1 MESKAAKRCCINY
14 TASAGQHSYPPKAQ
28 AFTMTTQIDL
38 FILYLATERG
48 LSDNYQISTRASLER
63 FTEWAASCG
72 TTAAQQV
79 TPTLLSEFLIA
90 EKKRGLS
97 ATSIK
102 LEAVALRIFFR
113 FLTARGI
120 IPSDPAEKLPLP
132 RLPHTLPQPLSQP
145 DMAKLVAAPA
155 GDTPLEMRD
164 RALLELLY
172 ACGLRITE
180 ACTVRLEHLDEEGGI
195 IRVTGKGN
203 KTRLIP
209 VGRAA
214 LEALQFY
221 LRNARPKLLSARSGA
236 AIFLSVRGH
245 PLTPARIWQLV
256 RYYAKRAGI
265 EEAIHPH
272 QLRHSFA
279 THLLAGGA
287 DLRIIQ
293 EMLGH
298 ASIAT
303 TQIYTQVDR
312 SQLKA
317 VHQKFHPRG

>member
-1 MESKAAKRCCINY
+1 MQGEIE
-14 TASAGQHSYPPKAQ
+14 
-28 AFTMTTQIDL
+28 L
-38 FILYLATERG
+38 FLLYLATERG
-48 LSDNYQISTRASLER
+48 LSTNYQLSTRSSLER
-63 FTEWAASCG
+63 FAAWLNAKGDSSPG
-72 TTAAQQV
+72 SVTQQI
-79 TPTLLSEFLIA
+79 LSGFLIS

-113 FLTARGI
+113 FLTARGR
-120 IPSDPAEKLPLP
+120 IPADPAQKLPLP
-132 RLPHTLPQPLSQP
+132 RLPKTLPQPLSR
-145 DMAKLVAAPA
+145 DEIADLVAAPA
-155 GDTPLEMRD
+155 GDTPLEIRD

-172 ACGLRITE
+172 ASGLRIAE
-180 ACTVRLEHLDEEGGI
+180 VCSVRLENLDEDGGV

-209 VGRAA
+209 VGSAA
-214 LEALQFY
+214 LEALRFY
-221 LRNARPKLLSARSGA
+221 LANARPKFVSPRSGA

-256 RYYAKRAGI
+256 RQYAKQAGI
-265 EEAIHPH
+265 REDVHPH

-279 THLLAGGA
+279 THLLSGGA

-303 TQIYTQVDR
+303 TQIYTQVDGG
-312 SQLKA
+312 QLKS
-317 VHQKFHPRG
+317 VHRKFHPRG

>member
-1 MESKAAKRCCINY
+1 
-14 TASAGQHSYPPKAQ
+14 
-28 AFTMTTQIDL
+28 
-38 FILYLATERG
+38 
-48 LSDNYQISTRASLER
+48 LEGFQR
-63 FTEWAASCG
+63 WAAGRGVDSV
-72 TTAAQQV
+72 AKV
-79 TPTLLSEFLIA
+79 TPPLLSEFLIS

-113 FLTARGI
+113 FLTARAR
-120 IPSDPAEKLPLP
+120 IPCDPAEKLPLP
-132 RLPHTLPQPLSQP
+132 RLPQTLPQPLSQQQITE
-145 DMAKLVAAPA
+145 LVGAPA
-155 GDTPLEMRD
+155 GDSPLEVRD

-172 ACGLRITE
+172 ACGLRISE
-180 ACTVRLEHLDEEGGI
+180 ACGVRLENLDEEGGV

-214 LEALQFY
+214 LDALKTY
-221 LRNARPKLLSARSGA
+221 LSSARPKLVSPKSGGE
-236 AIFLSVRGH
+236 IFLSVRGH

-256 RYYAKRAGI
+256 RHYAKIAGI

-312 SQLKA
+312 GQLKS
-317 VHQKFHPRG
+317 VHKKFHPRG

>member
-1 MESKAAKRCCINY
+1 MQECID
-14 TASAGQHSYPPKAQ
+14 S
-28 AFTMTTQIDL
+28 FL
-38 FILYLATERG
+38 LYLATERG
-48 LSDNYQISTRASLER
+48 LSTNYQLSTRASLER
-63 FTEWAASCG
+63 FVTWAAGRGIESI
-72 TTAAQQV
+72 AAV
-79 TPTLLSEFLIA
+79 TSPLLSEFLIA

-113 FLTARGI
+113 FLTARARI
-120 IPSDPAEKLPLP
+120 TFDPAEKLPLP
-132 RLPHTLPQPLSQP
+132 RLPQTLPQPLSQI

-155 GDTPLEMRD
+155 GETPLEIRD

-172 ACGLRITE
+172 ACGLRIAE
-180 ACTVRLEHLDEEGGI
+180 ACSVRLENLDEEGGV

-214 LEALQFY
+214 LDALKFY
-221 LRNARPKLLSARSGA
+221 LSNARPRLVSPKSGGE
-236 AIFLSVRGH
+236 IFLSVRGH
-245 PLTPARIWQLV
+245 ELTPARIWQLV
-256 RYYAKRAGI
+256 RHYAKIAGI

-312 SQLKA
+312 SQLKS
-317 VHQKFHPRG
+317 VHRKFHPRG

>member
-1 MESKAAKRCCINY
+1 MQGE
-14 TASAGQHSYPPKAQ
+14 
-28 AFTMTTQIDL
+28 IDL
-38 FILYLATERG
+38 FLLYLATERG
-48 LSDNYQISTRASLER
+48 LSTNYQLSTRSSLER
-63 FTEWAASCG
+63 FAEWLNAKGDSSPELV
-72 TTAAQQV
+72 TQQI
-79 TPTLLSEFLIA
+79 LSGFLIS

-113 FLTARGI
+113 FLRTRGR
-120 IPSDPAEKLPLP
+120 IPADPSEKLPLP
-132 RLPHTLPQPLSQP
+132 RLPKTLPQPLSR
-145 DMAKLVAAPA
+145 DEIADLVAAPA
-155 GDTPLEMRD
+155 GDTPLEIRD

-172 ACGLRITE
+172 ASGLRIAE
-180 ACTVRLEHLDEEGGI
+180 VCSVRLENLDEDGGV

-209 VGRAA
+209 VGSAA
-214 LEALQFY
+214 LEALRFY
-221 LRNARPKLLSARSGA
+221 LANARPKFVSPRSGA

-256 RYYAKRAGI
+256 RQYAKQAGI
-265 EEAIHPH
+265 REDVHPH

-279 THLLAGGA
+279 THLLSGGA

-303 TQIYTQVDR
+303 TQIYTQVDGG
-312 SQLKA
+312 QLKS
-317 VHQKFHPRG
+317 VHRKFHPRG

>member
-1 MESKAAKRCCINY
+1 MQ
-14 TASAGQHSYPPKAQ
+14 GD
-28 AFTMTTQIDL
+28 IDSFL
-38 FILYLATERG
+38 LYLATERG
-48 LSDNYQISTRASLER
+48 LSTNYQLSTRSSLER
-63 FTEWAASCG
+63 FSAWASEHGITSAG
-72 TTAAQQV
+72 EV
-79 TPTLLSEFLIA
+79 IPPLLSDFLIS

-113 FLTARGI
+113 FLTSRGRLH
-120 IPSDPAEKLPLP
+120 SDPAEKLPLP
-132 RLPHTLPQPLSQP
+132 RLPQTLPQPLSKEE
-145 DMAKLVAAPA
+145 MAKLVAAPA
-155 GDTPLEMRD
+155 GDTPLEIRD

-172 ACGLRITE
+172 ACGLRIAE
-180 ACTVRLEHLDEEGGI
+180 ACSVRLENLDEEGGV

-203 KTRLIP
+203 KTRMIP

-214 LEALQFY
+214 LEALTFY
-221 LRNARPKLLSARSGA
+221 LTNARPKLVSARSGA

-256 RYYAKRAGI
+256 RHYAKLAGI
-265 EEAIHPH
+265 EESIHPH

-312 SQLKA
+312 GLLKS

>member
-1 MESKAAKRCCINY
+1 MQECID
-14 TASAGQHSYPPKAQ
+14 S
-28 AFTMTTQIDL
+28 FL
-38 FILYLATERG
+38 LYLATERG
-48 LSDNYQISTRASLER
+48 LSTNYQLSTRASLER
-63 FTEWAASCG
+63 FVAWAAGWGIESV
-72 TTAAQQV
+72 AAV
-79 TPTLLSEFLIA
+79 TLPLLSEFLIA

-113 FLTARGI
+113 FLTARSRI
-120 IPSDPAEKLPLP
+120 ASDPAEKLPLP
-132 RLPHTLPQPLSQP
+132 RLPQTLPQPLSQI

-155 GDTPLEMRD
+155 GETPLEIRD

-172 ACGLRITE
+172 ACGLRIAE
-180 ACTVRLEHLDEEGGI
+180 ACSVRLENLDEEGGV

-214 LEALQFY
+214 LDALKFY
-221 LRNARPKLLSARSGA
+221 LSNARPGLVSSKSGGE
-236 AIFLSVRGH
+236 IFLSVRGH
-245 PLTPARIWQLV
+245 ELTPARIWQLV
-256 RYYAKRAGI
+256 RHYAKIAGI

-312 SQLKA
+312 SQLKS
-317 VHQKFHPRG
+317 VHRNFHPRG

>member
-1 MESKAAKRCCINY
+1 ME
-14 TASAGQHSYPPKAQ
+14 GVLPE
-28 AFTMTTQIDL
+28 AFSGQIDS
-38 FILYLATERG
+38 FILFLATERG
-48 LSDNYQISTRASLER
+48 LSTNYQLSTRSSLERFADWASKREIASLER
-63 FTEWAASCG
+63 
-72 TTAAQQV
+72 V
-79 TPTLLSEFLIA
+79 TPSLLSEFLIA

-113 FLTARGI
+113 FLMARCL

-132 RLPHTLPQPLSQP
+132 RLPKTLPQPLSQP
-145 DMAKLVAAPA
+145 EMAKLVAAPT
-155 GDTPLEMRD
+155 GDTPLEIRD

-172 ACGLRITE
+172 ACGLRIAE
-180 ACTVRLEHLDEEGGI
+180 ACTVRLEHLDEEGGVL
-195 IRVTGKGN
+195 RVTGKGN

-214 LEALQFY
+214 LEALKHY
-221 LRNARPKLLSARSGA
+221 LATARPKLISAKSGA

-256 RYYAKRAGI
+256 RYYAKKAGI
-265 EEAIHPH
+265 EESIHPH

-312 SQLKA
+312 GQLKS
-317 VHQKFHPRG
+317 VHRKFHPRG

>member
-1 MESKAAKRCCINY
+1 MQDA
-14 TASAGQHSYPPKAQ
+14 
-28 AFTMTTQIDL
+28 IDSFL
-38 FILYLATERG
+38 LYLATERG
-48 LSDNYQISTRASLER
+48 LSTNYQLSTRSSLEA
-63 FTEWAASCG
+63 FQQWATNRGIESIAK
-72 TTAAQQV
+72 V
-79 TPTLLSEFLIA
+79 TPPLLSEFLIS

-113 FLTARGI
+113 FLTARAR
-120 IPSDPAEKLPLP
+120 IPADPAEKLPLP
-132 RLPHTLPQPLSQP
+132 RLPQTLPQPLSQHQITQ
-145 DMAKLVAAPA
+145 LVGAPA
-155 GDTPLEMRD
+155 GDTPLEVRD

-172 ACGLRITE
+172 ACGLRIAE
-180 ACTVRLEHLDEEGGI
+180 ACSVRLENLDEEGGV

-214 LEALQFY
+214 LEALKSY
-221 LRNARPKLLSARSGA
+221 LTSARPKLVSPKSGGE
-236 AIFLSVRGH
+236 IFLSVRGH
-245 PLTPARIWQLV
+245 ALTPARIWQLV
-256 RYYAKRAGI
+256 RHYATIAGI

-312 SQLKA
+312 SQLKS
-317 VHQKFHPRG
+317 VHKKFHPRG

>member
-1 MESKAAKRCCINY
+1 MQDS
-14 TASAGQHSYPPKAQ
+14 
-28 AFTMTTQIDL
+28 IDSFL
-38 FILYLATERG
+38 LYLATERG
-48 LSDNYQISTRASLER
+48 LSTNYQLSTRSSLER
-63 FTEWAASCG
+63 FTEWASQRG
-72 TTAAQQV
+72 VPAAADV
-79 TPTLLSEFLIA
+79 TPAHLQEFLIA

-97 ATSIK
+97 VTSVK

-113 FLTARGI
+113 FLTARGR
-120 IPSDPAEKLPLP
+120 IPNDPAEKLPLP
-132 RLPHTLPQPLSQP
+132 RLPHTLPQPLSKEE
-145 DMAKLVAAPA
+145 MAKLVATPA
-155 GDTPLEMRD
+155 GDTPLEIRD

-172 ACGLRITE
+172 ACGLRIAE
-180 ACTVRLEHLDEEGGI
+180 ACGVRLENLDEEGGV

-214 LEALQFY
+214 LDALKLY
-221 LRNARPKLLSARSGA
+221 LVSARPKLVSPRSGA

-279 THLLAGGA
+279 THLLTGGA

-312 SQLKA
+312 RQLKSI
-317 VHQKFHPRG
+317 HKKFHPRG

>member
-1 MESKAAKRCCINY
+1 MHGE
-14 TASAGQHSYPPKAQ
+14 
-28 AFTMTTQIDL
+28 IDL
-38 FILYLATERG
+38 FLLYLATERG

-63 FTEWAASCG
+63 FAEWASGREITSVREVA
-72 TTAAQQV
+72 
-79 TPTLLSEFLIA
+79 PHLLSEFLGA

-113 FLTARGI
+113 FLAARGR

-132 RLPHTLPQPLSQP
+132 RLPQTLPQPLSTLE
-145 DMAKLVAAPA
+145 MSRLVASPA
-155 GDTPLEMRD
+155 GDTPLEKRD

-172 ACGLRITE
+172 ASGLRIAE
-180 ACTVRLEHLDEEGGI
+180 ACSVRLENLDEEGGI
-195 IRVTGKGN
+195 LRVTGKGR
-203 KTRLIP
+203 KTRLVP
-209 VGRAA
+209 VGSAA
-214 LEALQFY
+214 LDALKTY
-221 LRNARPKLLSARSGA
+221 LATARPKLLSHRSGA

-265 EEAIHPH
+265 EEAVHPH

-293 EMLGH
+293 ELLGH

-303 TQIYTQVDR
+303 TQIYTLVDR
-312 SQLKA
+312 SQLKS
-317 VHQKFHPRG
+317 VHRKFHPRG

>member
-1 MESKAAKRCCINY
+1 MEGEIES
-14 TASAGQHSYPPKAQ
+14 
-28 AFTMTTQIDL
+28 FL
-38 FILYLATERG
+38 LYLATERG
-48 LSDNYQISTRASLER
+48 LSTNYQLSTRSSLER
-63 FTEWAASCG
+63 FAAWASGRGIA
-72 TTAAQQV
+72 TAAGV
-79 TPTLLSEFLIA
+79 TPALLSEFLIS

-113 FLTARGI
+113 FLAARGRI
-120 IPSDPAEKLPLP
+120 SGDPAEKLPLP
-132 RLPHTLPQPLSQP
+132 RLPKTLPQPLTR
-145 DMAKLVAAPA
+145 DEVARLVAAPT
-155 GDTPLEMRD
+155 GETPLDQRD

-172 ACGLRITE
+172 ACGLRIAE
-180 ACTVRLEHLDEEGGI
+180 ACSARLEHLDEEGGVL
-195 IRVTGKGN
+195 RVTGKGN
-203 KTRLIP
+203 KTRMVP

-214 LEALQFY
+214 LEALGTY
-221 LRNARPKLLSARSGA
+221 LRLGRPKLLSPRSGGE
-236 AIFLSVRGH
+236 IFLSVRGL

-256 RYYAKRAGI
+256 RLHAKRAGI

-293 EMLGH
+293 ELLGH

-312 SQLKA
+312 GQLKSL
-317 VHQKFHPRG
+317 HRKFHPRG

>member
-1 MESKAAKRCCINY
+1 M
-14 TASAGQHSYPPKAQ
+14 
-28 AFTMTTQIDL
+28 
-38 FILYLATERG
+38 
-48 LSDNYQISTRASLER
+48 
-63 FTEWAASCG
+63 
-72 TTAAQQV
+72 V
-79 TPTLLSEFLIA
+79 
-90 EKKRGLS
+90 
-97 ATSIK
+97 
-102 LEAVALRIFFR
+102 
-113 FLTARGI
+113 
-120 IPSDPAEKLPLP
+120 
-132 RLPHTLPQPLSQP
+132 
-145 DMAKLVAAPA
+145 
-155 GDTPLEMRD
+155 
-164 RALLELLY
+164 
-172 ACGLRITE
+172 
-180 ACTVRLEHLDEEGGI
+180 
-195 IRVTGKGN
+195 RVTGKGN

-214 LEALQFY
+214 LAALQFY
-221 LRNARPKLLSARSGA
+221 LLNARPKLLSARSGA

-256 RYYAKRAGI
+256 RYYAKLAGI
-265 EEAIHPH
+265 EESIHPH

-317 VHQKFHPRG
+317 IHQKFHPRG

>member
-1 MESKAAKRCCINY
+1 MQ
-14 TASAGQHSYPPKAQ
+14 GD
-28 AFTMTTQIDL
+28 IDSFL
-38 FILYLATERG
+38 LYLATERG
-48 LSDNYQISTRASLER
+48 LSTNYQLSTRASLER
-63 FTEWAASCG
+63 FAAWAKGRDVG
-72 TTAAQQV
+72 TADVV
-79 TPTLLSEFLIA
+79 TPAHLSEFLIS

-102 LEAVALRIFFR
+102 LEAVALRICFR
-113 FLTARGI
+113 FLASRGR
-120 IPSDPAEKLPLP
+120 IPTDPAEKLPLP
-132 RLPHTLPQPLSQP
+132 RLPQTLPQPLSEV
-145 DMAKLVAAPA
+145 DVAKLVASPA
-155 GDTPLEMRD
+155 GDSALEIRN

-172 ACGLRITE
+172 ACGLRIAE
-180 ACTVRLEHLDEEGGI
+180 ACSVRLENLDEEGGV

-203 KTRLIP
+203 KTRMIP

-214 LEALQFY
+214 LEALRFY
-221 LRNARPKLLSARSGA
+221 LANARPKLVSARSGA

-256 RYYAKRAGI
+256 RHYARMAGI
-265 EEAIHPH
+265 EESIHPH

-279 THLLAGGA
+279 THLLSGGA

-312 SQLKA
+312 SQLKSI
-317 VHQKFHPRG
+317 HQKFHPRG

>member
-1 MESKAAKRCCINY
+1 MQDS
-14 TASAGQHSYPPKAQ
+14 
-28 AFTMTTQIDL
+28 IDSFL
-38 FILYLATERG
+38 LYLATERG
-48 LSDNYQISTRASLER
+48 LSTNYQLSTRASLER
-63 FTEWAASCG
+63 FAAWAITREIGSASE
-72 TTAAQQV
+72 V
-79 TPTLLSEFLIA
+79 TPTQLSDFLIS

-102 LEAVALRIFFR
+102 LEAVALRVFFR
-113 FLTARGI
+113 FLTSRGR
-120 IPSDPAEKLPLP
+120 IPTDPAEKLPLP
-132 RLPHTLPQPLSQP
+132 RLPQTLPQPLSQNEIV
-145 DMAKLVAAPA
+145 KLVAAPA
-155 GDTPLEMRD
+155 GDTPLEIRD

-172 ACGLRITE
+172 ACGLRIAE
-180 ACTVRLEHLDEEGGI
+180 VCGVRLENLDEEGCV

-203 KTRLIP
+203 KTRMIP

-214 LEALQFY
+214 MDALKFY
-221 LRNARPKLLSARSGA
+221 LTNARPKLVSPRSGA
-236 AIFLSVRGH
+236 ALFLSVRGH

-256 RYYAKRAGI
+256 RHYAKLAGI
-265 EEAIHPH
+265 EEAVHPH

-279 THLLAGGA
+279 THLLSGGA

-312 SQLKA
+312 SQLKSI
-317 VHQKFHPRG
+317 HQKFHPRG

>member
-1 MESKAAKRCCINY
+1 MQDR
-14 TASAGQHSYPPKAQ
+14 
-28 AFTMTTQIDL
+28 IDIFL
-38 FILYLATERG
+38 LYLATERG
-48 LSDNYQISTRASLER
+48 LSTNYQLSTRSSLER
-63 FTEWAASCG
+63 FTSWISGRGMSQAR
-72 TTAAQQV
+72 QV
-79 TPTLLSEFLIA
+79 TPTLLSEYLIS

-97 ATSIK
+97 AASIK

-113 FLTARGI
+113 FLTARGGI
-120 IPSDPAEKLPLP
+120 LSDPAEKLPLP
-132 RLPHTLPQPLSQP
+132 RLPQTLPQPLSQP
-145 DMAKLVAAPA
+145 DIEKLLASPA
-155 GDTPLEMRD
+155 GNTLLEIRD

-172 ACGLRITE
+172 ACGLRIAE
-180 ACTVRLEHLDEEGGI
+180 ACSVRLEHLDEEGGVM
-195 IRVTGKGN
+195 RVTGKGN

-214 LEALQFY
+214 LEALKIY
-221 LRNARPKLLSARSGA
+221 LLASRPKLLSARSGG

-256 RYYAKRAGI
+256 RSYAKRAGI
-265 EEAIHPH
+265 EAPIHPH

-312 SQLKA
+312 AQLKA
-317 VHQKFHPRG
+317 VHRKFHPRG

>member
-1 MESKAAKRCCINY
+1 
-14 TASAGQHSYPPKAQ
+14 
-28 AFTMTTQIDL
+28 MTSQIDL

-63 FTEWAASCG
+63 FATWAAKREITSP
-72 TTAAQQV
+72 QEV
-79 TPTLLSEFLIA
+79 IPTLLSDFLIA

-97 ATSIK
+97 ATSLK

-113 FLTARGI
+113 FLTARGLI
-120 IPSDPAEKLPLP
+120 VSDPAEKLPLP
-132 RLPHTLPQPLSQP
+132 RLPHTLPQPLSQM

-155 GDTPLEMRD
+155 GDTPLEIRD

-172 ACGLRITE
+172 ACGLRIAE
-180 ACTVRLEHLDEEGGI
+180 ACTVRLEHLDEEGGVV
-195 IRVTGKGN
+195 RVTGKGN

-214 LEALQFY
+214 LAALQFY
-221 LRNARPKLLSARSGA
+221 LLNARPKLLSARSGA

-265 EEAIHPH
+265 EESIHPH

-317 VHQKFHPRG
+317 IHQKFHPRG

>member
-1 MESKAAKRCCINY
+1 MQDTIES
-14 TASAGQHSYPPKAQ
+14 
-28 AFTMTTQIDL
+28 FL
-38 FILYLATERG
+38 LYLATERG
-48 LSDNYQISTRASLER
+48 LSTNYQLSTRSSLER
-63 FTEWAASCG
+63 FVSWASARGIDSAS
-72 TTAAQQV
+72 AV
-79 TPTLLSEFLIA
+79 TQHLLSEFLVA

-97 ATSIK
+97 ATSVK

-113 FLTARGI
+113 FLTARER

-132 RLPHTLPQPLSQP
+132 RLPHTLPQPLTKEE
-145 DMAKLVAAPA
+145 MAKLVAAPV
-155 GDTPLEMRD
+155 GNTPLELRD

-172 ACGLRITE
+172 ACGLRIAE
-180 ACTVRLEHLDEEGGI
+180 ACSVRLENLDEEGGV

-209 VGRAA
+209 VGRSA
-214 LEALQFY
+214 LDALKTY
-221 LRNARPKLLSARSGA
+221 LALGRPKLVSPKSGGE
-236 AIFLSVRGH
+236 IFLSVRGH
-245 PLTPARIWQLV
+245 ALTPARIWQIV
-256 RYYAKRAGI
+256 RLYAKRAGI
-265 EEAIHPH
+265 EEAVHPH

-298 ASIAT
+298 ASITT

-312 SQLKA
+312 GQLKS

>member
-1 MESKAAKRCCINY
+1 MTQESL
-14 TASAGQHSYPPKAQ
+14 PE
-28 AFTMTTQIDL
+28 AFDGAIDL
-38 FILYLATERG
+38 FILYLATEKG

-63 FTEWAASCG
+63 FAAWAMSKGASSPDE
-72 TTAAQQV
+72 AQ
-79 TPTLLSEFLIA
+79 PPLLSEFLIS

-102 LEAVALRIFFR
+102 LEAVALRVFFR
-113 FLTARGI
+113 FLTARGR
-120 IPSDPAEKLPLP
+120 IPSDPAEKLPIP
-132 RLPHTLPQPLSQP
+132 RIPQTLPQPLSQP
-145 DMAKLVAAPA
+145 EMAKLVAAPT
-155 GDTPLEMRD
+155 GDTPLEIRD

-172 ACGLRITE
+172 ACGLRIAE
-180 ACTVRLEHLDEEGGI
+180 ACTLRLENLDKEGGVV
-195 IRVTGKGN
+195 RVTGKGN
-203 KTRLIP
+203 KTRLVP

-214 LEALQFY
+214 LDALNIY
-221 LRNARPKLLSARSGA
+221 LWAARPKLLSPRSGA
-236 AIFLSVRGH
+236 EIFLSVRGH

-265 EEAIHPH
+265 EEAVHPH

-312 SQLKA
+312 SQLKS
-317 VHQKFHPRG
+317 VHRKFHPRG

>member
-1 MESKAAKRCCINY
+1 MQ
-14 TASAGQHSYPPKAQ
+14 GD
-28 AFTMTTQIDL
+28 IDL
-38 FILYLATERG
+38 FLLYLATERG
-48 LSDNYQISTRASLER
+48 LSTNYQLSTRSSLER
-63 FTEWAASCG
+63 FSTWSLGREIDSV
-72 TTAAQQV
+72 TKV
-79 TPTLLSEFLIA
+79 TPPLLTEFLIS
-90 EKKRGLS
+90 EKKRGLT

-113 FLTARGI
+113 FLTARARI
-120 IPSDPAEKLPLP
+120 LADPAEKLPLP
-132 RLPHTLPQPLSQP
+132 RLPQMLPQPLSQP
-145 DMAKLVAAPA
+145 DMSKLVSAPA
-155 GDTPLEMRD
+155 GDSLLEIRD

-172 ACGLRITE
+172 ACGLRIAE
-180 ACTVRLEHLDEEGGI
+180 ACSVRLENLDEEGGV

-214 LEALQFY
+214 LEALKFY
-221 LRNARPKLLSARSGA
+221 LTNARPKLVSPRSGA
-236 AIFLSVRGH
+236 EIFLSVRGH
-245 PLTPARIWQLV
+245 ELTPARIWQLV
-256 RYYAKRAGI
+256 RHYAKIAGI
-265 EEAIHPH
+265 EESIHPH

-312 SQLKA
+312 GQLKS
-317 VHQKFHPRG
+317 VHRKFHPRG

>member
-1 MESKAAKRCCINY
+1 MISD
-14 TASAGQHSYPPKAQ
+14 
-28 AFTMTTQIDL
+28 IDL
-38 FILYLATERG
+38 FLLYLATERG
-48 LSDNYQISTRASLER
+48 LSTNYQISTRASLER
-63 FTEWAASCG
+63 FAEWAAKREIDSPQE
-72 TTAAQQV
+72 TT
-79 TPTLLSEFLIA
+79 PSLLSEFLIA

-113 FLTARGI
+113 FLTARGR

-155 GDTPLEMRD
+155 GDTPLERRD

-172 ACGLRITE
+172 ACGLRIAE
-180 ACTVRLEHLDEEGGI
+180 ACTIRLEHLDEEGGVL
-195 IRVTGKGN
+195 RVTGKGN

-214 LEALQFY
+214 LDALKIY
-221 LRNARPKLLSARSGA
+221 LCSARPKLLSPRSGA

-265 EEAIHPH
+265 EEAVHPH

-312 SQLKA
+312 SQLKS
-317 VHQKFHPRG
+317 VHRKFHPRG

>member
-1 MESKAAKRCCINY
+1 MQ
-14 TASAGQHSYPPKAQ
+14 GD
-28 AFTMTTQIDL
+28 IDSFL
-38 FILYLATERG
+38 LYLATERG
-48 LSDNYQISTRASLER
+48 LSTNYQLSTRASLER
-63 FTEWAASCG
+63 FAGWALGREVDSV
-72 TTAAQQV
+72 TKV
-79 TPTLLSEFLIA
+79 TPPLLSEFLIS
-90 EKKRGLS
+90 EKKRGLT

-113 FLTARGI
+113 FLTARARV
-120 IPSDPAEKLPLP
+120 PADPAEKLPLP
-132 RLPHTLPQPLSQP
+132 RLPQTLPQPLSQP
-145 DMAKLVAAPA
+145 DIAKLVAAPA
-155 GDTPLEMRD
+155 GDSPLEIRD

-172 ACGLRITE
+172 ACGLRIAE
-180 ACTVRLEHLDEEGGI
+180 ACSVRLENLDEEGGV

-214 LEALQFY
+214 LEALKFY
-221 LRNARPKLLSARSGA
+221 LTNARPKLVSPKSGGE
-236 AIFLSVRGH
+236 IFLSVRGH
-245 PLTPARIWQLV
+245 ALTPARIWQLV
-256 RYYAKRAGI
+256 RHYAKISDI
-265 EEAIHPH
+265 EEAVHPH

-312 SQLKA
+312 GQLKSI
-317 VHQKFHPRG
+317 HRKFHPRG

>member
-1 MESKAAKRCCINY
+1 MPQEPLPGSFDD
-14 TASAGQHSYPPKAQ
+14 P
-28 AFTMTTQIDL
+28 IDL
-38 FILYLATERG
+38 FLLYLATERG
-48 LSDNYQISTRASLER
+48 LSANYQISTRTSLEC
-63 FTEWAASCG
+63 FAAWALTKGISSPVQ
-72 TTAAQQV
+72 TA
-79 TPTLLSEFLIA
+79 PTHLSEFLIS

-113 FLTARGI
+113 FLTARGRI
-120 IPSDPAEKLPLP
+120 ASDPAEKLPLP
-132 RLPHTLPQPLSQP
+132 RIPMTLPQPLSQP
-145 DMAKLVAAPA
+145 EMARLVAAPA
-155 GDTPLEMRD
+155 GDTPLEIRD

-172 ACGLRITE
+172 ACGLRIAE
-180 ACTVRLEHLDEEGGI
+180 ACTIRLENLDEEGGVV
-195 IRVTGKGN
+195 RVTGKGN

-214 LEALQFY
+214 LEALKIY
-221 LRNARPKLLSARSGA
+221 LATARPKLISPRSGA

-265 EEAIHPH
+265 EEAVHPH

-312 SQLKA
+312 GQLKS
-317 VHQKFHPRG
+317 VHRKFHPRG

>member
-1 MESKAAKRCCINY
+1 MQ
-14 TASAGQHSYPPKAQ
+14 GD
-28 AFTMTTQIDL
+28 IDSFL
-38 FILYLATERG
+38 LYLATERG
-48 LSDNYQISTRASLER
+48 LSTNYQISTRASLER
-63 FTEWAASCG
+63 FAAWAKGRDVAS
-72 TTAAQQV
+72 AAAV
-79 TPTLLSEFLIA
+79 TPSQLSEFLIS

-102 LEAVALRIFFR
+102 LEAVALRIFLR
-113 FLTARGI
+113 FLTSRGRI
-120 IPSDPAEKLPLP
+120 NSDPAEQLPLP
-132 RLPHTLPQPLSQP
+132 RLPQTLPQPLSQNEIT
-145 DMAKLVAAPA
+145 KLVSAPA
-155 GDTPLEMRD
+155 GDTPLEIRD

-172 ACGLRITE
+172 ACGLRIAE
-180 ACTVRLEHLDEEGGI
+180 ACNARLENLDEEGCV

-214 LEALQFY
+214 MDALKFY
-221 LRNARPKLLSARSGA
+221 LLNARPKLVSPRSGA

-256 RYYAKRAGI
+256 RHYAKLAGI
-265 EEAIHPH
+265 EEEVHPH

-279 THLLAGGA
+279 THLLSGGA

-312 SQLKA
+312 SQLKS

>member
-1 MESKAAKRCCINY
+1 MQ
-14 TASAGQHSYPPKAQ
+14 GD
-28 AFTMTTQIDL
+28 IDL
-38 FILYLATERG
+38 FLLYLATERG
-48 LSDNYQISTRASLER
+48 LSTNYQISTRSSLER
-63 FTEWAASCG
+63 FATWAAG
-72 TTAAQQV
+72 RDVATTAAA
-79 TPTLLSEFLIA
+79 TPAILSEFLIS

-113 FLTARGI
+113 FLTSRGRI
-120 IPSDPAEKLPLP
+120 GSDPAEKLPLP
-132 RLPHTLPQPLSQP
+132 RLPQTLPQPLSQNEIT
-145 DMAKLVAAPA
+145 KLVAAPA
-155 GDTPLEMRD
+155 GDTPLEIRD

-172 ACGLRITE
+172 ACGLRIAE
-180 ACTVRLEHLDEEGGI
+180 ACNVRLENLDEEGGV

-214 LEALQFY
+214 MEALKFY
-221 LRNARPKLLSARSGA
+221 LGNARPKLVSPRSGA

-256 RYYAKRAGI
+256 RHYAKVAGI
-265 EEAIHPH
+265 EVAIHPH

-279 THLLAGGA
+279 THLLSGGA

-312 SQLKA
+312 GQLKS

>member
-1 MESKAAKRCCINY
+1 MEGEIE
-14 TASAGQHSYPPKAQ
+14 
-28 AFTMTTQIDL
+28 L
-38 FILYLATERG
+38 FLLYLATERG
-48 LSDNYQISTRASLER
+48 LSTNYQLSTRASLER
-63 FTEWAASCG
+63 FAKWAFTQGSG
-72 TTAAQQV
+72 TVTAV
-79 TPTLLSEFLIA
+79 TPQLLSDFLIS

-113 FLTARGI
+113 FLTARGR

-132 RLPHTLPQPLSQP
+132 RLPHTLPQPLSRQN
-145 DMAKLVAAPA
+145 MERLVAAPA
-155 GDTPLEMRD
+155 GDTPLERRD

-172 ACGLRITE
+172 ACGLRIAE
-180 ACTVRLEHLDEEGGI
+180 ACSVRLENLDEEGGV

-214 LEALQFY
+214 LEALRHY
-221 LRNARPKLLSARSGA
+221 LSTARPKLVSPKSGGE
-236 AIFLSVRGH
+236 IFLSVRGH
-245 PLTPARIWQLV
+245 SLTPARIWQLV
-256 RYYAKRAGI
+256 RHYAKRAGI
-265 EEAIHPH
+265 EEAVHPH

-298 ASIAT
+298 ASITT

-312 SQLKA
+312 GQLKS
-317 VHQKFHPRG
+317 VHKKFHPRG

>member
-1 MESKAAKRCCINY
+1 MQ
-14 TASAGQHSYPPKAQ
+14 GD
-28 AFTMTTQIDL
+28 IDL
-38 FILYLATERG
+38 FLLYLATERG
-48 LSDNYQISTRASLER
+48 LSTNYQISTRASLER
-63 FTEWAASCG
+63 FGKWVAERGVVSVTNVSP
-72 TTAAQQV
+72 AQ
-79 TPTLLSEFLIA
+79 LSEFLIS

-102 LEAVALRIFFR
+102 IAAVAMRIFFR
-113 FLTARGI
+113 FLTARGR
-120 IPSDPAEKLPLP
+120 IPNDPAEKLPLP
-132 RLPHTLPQPLSQP
+132 RLPQTLPKPLSPQ
-145 DMAKLVAAPA
+145 DMARLVAAPA
-155 GDTPLEMRD
+155 GETPLEIRD

-172 ACGLRITE
+172 ACGLRIAE
-180 ACTVRLEHLDEEGGI
+180 ACSVRLENLDQEGGV

-214 LEALQFY
+214 LDALKLY
-221 LRNARPKLLSARSGA
+221 LTDARPKLVSAKSGA
-236 AIFLSVRGH
+236 EIFLSVRGH
-245 PLTPARIWQLV
+245 ALTPARIWQVV
-256 RYYAKRAGI
+256 RLYAQRAGI
-265 EEAIHPH
+265 EESIHPH

-298 ASIAT
+298 ASVAT

-312 SQLKA
+312 SQLKS
-317 VHQKFHPRG
+317 VHSKFHPRC

>member
-1 MESKAAKRCCINY
+1 MQ
-14 TASAGQHSYPPKAQ
+14 GD
-28 AFTMTTQIDL
+28 IDSFL
-38 FILYLATERG
+38 LYLATERG
-48 LSDNYQISTRASLER
+48 LSTNYQLSTRASLER
-63 FTEWAASCG
+63 FDQWSSSRGVDSVTN
-72 TTAAQQV
+72 V
-79 TPTLLSEFLIA
+79 TPPLLSEFLIF
-90 EKKRGLS
+90 EKKRGLT

-113 FLTARGI
+113 FLTARGR

-132 RLPHTLPQPLSQP
+132 RLPQTLPQPLSQP

-155 GDTPLEMRD
+155 GETPLEVRD

-172 ACGLRITE
+172 ACGLRIAE
-180 ACTVRLEHLDEEGGI
+180 ACSARLENLDEEGGV

-203 KTRLIP
+203 KTRMIP
-209 VGRAA
+209 IGRAA
-214 LEALQFY
+214 LEALRFY
-221 LRNARPKLLSARSGA
+221 LTNARPKLVSPKTGGE
-236 AIFLSVRGH
+236 IFISIRGH
-245 PLTPARIWQLV
+245 ALTPARIWQLV
-256 RYYAKRAGI
+256 RHYAKLAGI
-265 EEAIHPH
+265 EEAIYPH

-312 SQLKA
+312 GQLKS
-317 VHQKFHPRG
+317 VHKKFHPRG